1 MRINWEITAEQQRKA
16 EFMYGLLGFVVRS
29 LKYNTRIG
37 FAVNF
42 AAAIQEPSG
51 NTTANSTKLIEKDK

>member
-1 MRINWEITAEQQRKA
+1 MH
-16 EFMYGLLGFVVRS
+16 GLIGVVVRS

-42 AAAIQEPSG
+42 TVAIQESSG
-51 NTTANSTKLIEKDK
+51 NTTGNSTKMIEKDK